1 MRLKELRKEVG
12 KTQKEIAEFLNVSQ
26 ASYQNYEVGIT
37 EPSLESLCKLADYYQ
52 VSLDSIVGRQFNDD
66 LGYIEKKDKSNI
78 KLFLTLNDQNKL
90 KASAFMAGL
99 LATQN

>member
-52 VSLDSIVGRQFNDD
+52 VSLDSIVGRKFNDD
-66 LGYIEKKDKSNI
+66 LGYIEKKDKANI
-78 KLFLTLNDQNKL
+78 KLFLTLTEQNKL
-90 KASAFMAGL
+90 KAAAFMAGL